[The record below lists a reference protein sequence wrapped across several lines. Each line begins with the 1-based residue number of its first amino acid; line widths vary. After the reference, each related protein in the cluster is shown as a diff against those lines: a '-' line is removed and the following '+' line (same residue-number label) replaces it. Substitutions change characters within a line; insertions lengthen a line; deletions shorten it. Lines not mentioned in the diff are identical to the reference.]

1 MRVLAVDPGYDRLGL
16 AVMDKI
22 DGKEILVYSC
32 CIETNKKESIPKRL
46 HQIGEA
52 FEKLILEHKPDLV
65 AIEKLFFNKNQ
76 KTAMAVAESRGV
88 VTFLATRNNCEVVE
102 FGPGEIKVAVTGY
115 GSSDKQAVMEMLKR
129 LVPNLPATALDDEYD
144 AIAVAVTALAQAR
157 PNQAST

>member
-22 DGKEILVYSC
+22 NGQEVLVYSC
-32 CIETNKKESIPKRL
+32 CVETNKKESIAKRL

-52 FEKLILEHKPDLV
+52 FEKLIFEHKPDLV
-65 AIEKLFFNKNQ
+65 AIETLFFNKNQ

-88 VTFLATRNNCEVVE
+88 VTFLATRNNCEIVE

-115 GSSDKQAVMEMLKR
+115 GSSDKRAVMEMLKR
-129 LVPNLPATALDDEYD
+129 LVPNLPDTALDDEYD
-144 AIAVAVTALAQAR
+144 AIAVAVTALAQTR
-157 PNQAST
+157 PNQSST

>member
-16 AVMDKI
+16 AVMDKT

-32 CIETNKKESIPKRL
+32 CIETNKKESISNRL
-46 HQIGEA
+46 HQIGET
-52 FEKLILEHKPDLV
+52 FEQVILKHKPDLV

-88 VTFLATRNNCEVVE
+88 VTFLAIRNNCEVVE

-115 GSSDKQAVMEMLKR
+115 GSSDKQAVMDMLKR
-129 LVPNLPATALDDEYD
+129 LIPNLPIAALDDEYD
-144 AIAVAVTALAQAR
+144 AIAVAITALAHAR
-157 PNQAST
+157 PNQSLT

>member
-16 AVMDKI
+16 AVMDKMG
-22 DGKEILVYSC
+22 GKETLIFSC
-32 CIETNKKESIPKRL
+32 CVETNKKESISNRL
-46 HQIGEA
+46 YQIGET
-52 FEKLILEHKPDLV
+52 FEKIILEYKPNTV

-88 VTFLATRNNCEVVE
+88 VTFLAIKHNCNVVE

-115 GSSDKQAVMEMLKR
+115 GSSDKQAVTEMLKR
-129 LVPNLPATALDDEYD
+129 LIPNLPTSALDDEYD

-157 PNQAST
+157 PNQSLA

>member
-22 DGKEILVYSC
+22 SGKEILIYSC
-32 CIETNKKESIPKRL
+32 CIETNKNDSIAKRL

-52 FEKLILEHKPDLV
+52 FEKILLEHKPNMV
-65 AIEKLFFNKNQ
+65 AIETLFFNKNQ

-88 VTFLATRNNCEVVE
+88 VTFLATRHNCEVRE

-115 GSSDKQAVMEMLKR
+115 GGSDKKAVTEMLKR
-129 LVPNLPATALDDEYD
+129 LVPDLPVTALDDEYD

-157 PNQAST
+157 PNQGLI

>member
-22 DGKEILVYSC
+22 NGQEVLVYSC
-32 CIETNKKESIPKRL
+32 CVETNKKESIAKRL

-88 VTFLATRNNCEVVE
+88 VTFLAIRNNCEVVE

-115 GSSDKQAVMEMLKR
+115 GSSDKRAVMEMLKR
-129 LVPNLPATALDDEYD
+129 LVPNLPDTALDDEYD

-157 PNQAST
+157 PSQSST

>member
-22 DGKEILVYSC
+22 NGQEVLVYSC
-32 CIETNKKESIPKRL
+32 CIETNKKESIAKRL

-52 FEKLILEHKPDLV
+52 FEKLILEHKPDQV

-115 GSSDKQAVMEMLKR
+115 GSSDKRAVMEMLKR
-129 LVPNLPATALDDEYD
+129 LVPNLPDTALDDEYD

-157 PNQAST
+157 PNQYST

>member
-22 DGKEILVYSC
+22 NGQEVLVYSC
-32 CIETNKKESIPKRL
+32 CIETNKKESIAKRL

-52 FEKLILEHKPDLV
+52 FENLILEYKPDQV

-115 GSSDKQAVMEMLKR
+115 GSSDKRAVMEMLKR
-129 LVPNLPATALDDEYD
+129 LVPNLPDTALDDEYD

-157 PNQAST
+157 PNQYST